1 MTFWTVARQ
10 VLNAVDW
17 LRQWPV
23 AFQPHCVRCR
33 PISHMRAVAL
43 TVATCLRSVPW
54 MRHIVAVLI
63 ACGLCAACGSSPAA
77 PSPSP
82 APTPIPAPAPL
93 PSPTPS
99 PAPVPSPT
107 PAPTPTPTPTPIPSP
122 PYTLTGVVRDAVTQI
137 PIGGAEVEGFRGVN
151 VGRGIRTD
159 SDGTYRL
166 DGLVAGVMIMRASAD
181 GYVSQTTVAVVSRD
195 VTVNFDLAK

>member
-1 MTFWTVARQ
+1 MRLRFCARTASRP
-10 VLNAVDW
+10 LAIC
-17 LRQWPV
+17 LPS
-23 AFQPHCVRCR
+23 VR
-33 PISHMRAVAL
+33 
-43 TVATCLRSVPW
+43 W
-54 MRHIVAVLI
+54 MRHITGVLI
-63 ACGLCAACGSSPAA
+63 ACALCFACSSSPAS

-99 PAPVPSPT
+99 PAPAPSPT
-107 PAPTPTPTPTPIPSP
+107 PAPTPTPTPTPIPPP

-166 DGLVAGVMIMRASAD
+166 DGLVAGVMILRASAG
-181 GYVSQTTVAVVSRD
+181 GYVSQTAVAVVSRD